1 MLAALLLAVLRPNWR
16 VVASWGLSIAAVFI
30 LGLLGRPGVLRVYVP
45 LLSLLLVAPFLIGQV
60 SGWRNHLSVGVL
72 LVAAAVNAFHVFHDS
87 KTYQIAAEQ
96 TRKEL
101 STLPNYPIVVWGDAF
116 PYESVYPVLGA
127 SSSAMSYQ
135 HYGLG
140 TSTLAPFTVAYAEQ
154 KAGRGMMVL
163 LTKERG
169 IPIMVYPAYL
179 QMLEIYCKERI
190 HGQLR
195 EVSNKQYGA
204 IEVSQRRCEVK
215 P

>member
-1 MLAALLLAVLRPNWR
+1 MLAALLLAVLRPSWQ
-16 VVASWGLSIAAVFI
+16 VAASWGLCIAAVFA

-45 LLSLLLVAPFLIGQV
+45 LVSILLIAPFLSGQV
-60 SGWRNHLSVGVL
+60 SGWRNRLSVRVL
-72 LVAAAVNAFHVFHDS
+72 LVAAVVNAAYVFSES
-87 KTYQIAAEQ
+87 KNFQIAAEQ
-96 TRKEL
+96 ARKDL
-101 STLPNYPIVVWGDAF
+101 ATFPSFPVVIWGATF
-116 PYESVYPVLGA
+116 PYEAVYPVLGA

-169 IPIMVYPAYL
+169 IPIMAYPAYL